1 MSQVQLSKEGLS
13 AWKDVFPDGKV
24 PVCELGFHPKSVHVG
39 NEEYVLIN
47 FKALSEKQ
55 KIAIIRKISD
65 RARTPR
71 TEVCDAIE
79 HDGLPLRKSLTTG
92 VVSTPL
98 RYFI

>member
-1 MSQVQLSKEGLS
+1 MSEVQLNKEGKTL
-13 AWKDVFPDGKV
+13 WKDVFPDGRV

-39 NEEYVLIN
+39 NERYVLVN
-47 FKALSEKQ
+47 FKCLSEKQ

-65 RARTPR
+65 KSGSTR

-79 HDGLPLRKSLTTG
+79 HDGLPLRESLTTG
-92 VVSTPL
+92 VISTPL